1 MQEIIKDI
9 HNSDLFGIFIEMGLG
24 NPVSSKLCEIP
35 GASKTVFYAENPYN
49 DSFSRKLYD
58 IPNRIVSLE
67 AVHRI
72 INSERVRILC
82 NEDSRIN
89 TVYVS
94 SFQIG
99 NFNDKSTHGYIGIGN
114 PRNPGIAKY
123 YHISIHE
130 SLNRAA
136 NIELIRDASI
146 HLLNDFISFEPEAW
160 NIGLNVDGIWDEN
173 LNPSFNETF
182 YFIGSNSSNFCY
194 IENGKLLRL
203 EDLTHQAKEGLIVY
217 KGSFNPITKAH
228 CKLMSESEKL
238 YPNYKSC
245 YSISLNTWGKEVD
258 FNNVIERIKL
268 INKLGYGVLV
278 YGNPFFD
285 DFHMNIMKKY
295 DKTIVYPIGADT
307 NNRYIESKPNLK
319 LPNRRF
325 IISTRKGSTFISDTE
340 MRKISD
346 VIEINV
352 DISATNIRNAIID
365 NEEEIIKYQIPDELI
380 NELNDFKKTNYN
392 EEEK

>member
-1 MQEIIKDI
+1 MQEIIQDI
-9 HNSDLFGIFIEMGLG
+9 HNSNLFGIFIEMGLG

-49 DSFSRKLYD
+49 DSYSRKIYD

-72 INSERVRILC
+72 MNSERVRILC

-99 NFNDKSTHGYIGIGN
+99 NYNDKSTHGYIGIKKGN
-114 PRNPGIAKY
+114 IEKY
-123 YHISIHE
+123 YHMSIHDSCSRE
-130 SLNRAA
+130 EY
-136 NIELIRDASI
+136 IELIRDASI
-146 HLLNDFISFEPEAW
+146 NLLNDFISDDPDAW
-160 NIGLNVDGIWDEN
+160 NIGLNVDGIWDKN
-173 LNPSFNETF
+173 LNPLYGDTF
-182 YFIGSNSSNFCY
+182 YFITSKSSNFCY
-194 IENGKLLRL
+194 IENGKILRL
-203 EDLTHQAKEGLIVY
+203 EDLTRQAKEGLIAY

-278 YGNPFFD
+278 YGNPLFD
-285 DFHMNIMKKY
+285 DFHENIMKKY
-295 DKTIVYPIGADT
+295 DKTIVYPMGTDT
-307 NNRYIESKPNLK
+307 NNRYIENNPNFK
-319 LPNRRF
+319 LPNRKF
-325 IISTRKGSTFISDTE
+325 VISTRKGSTFNFHPE
-340 MRKISD
+340 MSKISD
-346 VIEINV
+346 LVEINV
-352 DISATNIRNAIID
+352 DISATNIRNAMID
-365 NEEEIIKYQIPDELI
+365 NEEDIIKYQIPDELV
-380 NELNDFKKTNYN
+380 NELDDFKKTL
-392 EEEK
+392 K